1 MTTDD
6 TLQISRDRLD
16 QIQNLLGALSI
27 GAFDEAQIAV
37 ASEDEF
43 ATFEEMVNVFAAE
56 YVEAQQKA
64 DDLDRQRV
72 ELIERQQA
80 AIADLTVPIIDVWDE
95 VVMLP
100 IVGVVDTQRSVEM
113 TEMLLRRIERGG
125 AACVIIDLT
134 GVDVVD
140 TATANHLISMT
151 RAAQLLGS
159 YCVISGLS
167 ASIAQ
172 TLAQLDVDLR
182 RVNTVRN
189 LREGLTL
196 CFRYLEGQNRRLER
210 A

>member
-1 MTTDD
+1 VTPDD
-6 TLQISRDRLD
+6 SIAISRERLAR
-16 QIQNLLGALSI
+16 IQNLLGALSI
-27 GAFDEAQIAV
+27 GEFDDVHIDV
-37 ASEDEF
+37 GDDDEF
-43 ATFEEMVNVFAAE
+43 ATFEEMVNVFADE
-56 YVEAQQKA
+56 YAEAQRMAEQ
-64 DDLDRQRV
+64 LDKKRV

-80 AIADLTVPIIDVWDE
+80 AIADLTVPIIDVWDD

-113 TEMLLRRIERGG
+113 TELLLRRIERGG
-125 AACVIIDLT
+125 AACVIVDLT

-159 YCVISGLS
+159 FCVITGLS

-172 TLAQLDVDLR
+172 TLAQLDVELGA
-182 RVNTVRN
+182 VTTVRN
-189 LREGLTL
+189 LREGLTM
-196 CFRYLEGQNRRLER
+196 CFRYLDTQHRRLAR